1 MTARPARRTKGTDMM
16 SSNETMDLVRLVA
29 QATATLTVLVGSV
42 VALMIP
48 VIAAL

>member
-1 MTARPARRTKGTDMM
+1 MDKT
-16 SSNETMDLVRLVA
+16 ETMDLVRLVA
-29 QATATLTVLVGSV
+29 QATATLTLLVGSV

>member
-1 MTARPARRTKGTDMM
+1 MRNTD
-16 SSNETMDLVRLVA
+16 TMDLVRLVA

-48 VIAAL
+48 VVAAL

>member
-1 MTARPARRTKGTDMM
+1 MSNTK
-16 SSNETMDLVRLVA
+16 TMDLVRLVA

-48 VIAAL
+48 VVAAL